1 MNKRILVL
9 LTVVALLVV
18 MMVVTVAPAFAARP
32 DFHPTPSNFH
42 ASDNP
47 SGRVSN
53 CAVDPVCVGDIQV
66 GQSHHESFPQGQEK
80 FQSGQ

>member
-9 LTVVALLVV
+9 LTVVALMVV

-32 DFHPTPSNFH
+32 AFHPTPSNFH
-42 ASDNP
+42 ASHNP
-47 SGRVSN
+47 SGDASN